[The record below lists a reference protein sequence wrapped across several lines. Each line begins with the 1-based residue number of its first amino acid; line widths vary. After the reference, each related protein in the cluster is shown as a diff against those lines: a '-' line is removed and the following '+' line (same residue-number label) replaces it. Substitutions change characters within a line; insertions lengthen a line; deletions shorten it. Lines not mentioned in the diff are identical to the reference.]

1 MNPSRHDRA
10 VVLPPPECPTRATT
24 LPGSM
29 RRDNPSGAARSV
41 PSYVCVNP
49 LMTTGTSRGEA
60 ISTSLLGAV
69 GRPDSISPKDTSA
82 AAIPSAASWKSTPTC
97 RTGRKTSGAR
107 MRMNREV
114 RRSIP
119 PAATRKPTVTA
130 TRATERVANSSRT
143 KEDRKLMRRVR
154 IVSERLAASVRR
166 SPSSWARARP
176 KTCRV
181 GSPATRSAKWLA
193 SRVATLNR
201 FATAA
206 SVRQP
211 MRAMKTGMSGIVTTT
226 MTTLVRSFRPIAV
239 ASTTGTMTASTSWGR
254 YFE

>member
-1 MNPSRHDRA
+1 
-10 VVLPPPECPTRATT
+10 
-24 LPGSM
+24 
-29 RRDNPSGAARSV
+29 
-41 PSYVCVNP
+41 
-49 LMTTGTSRGEA
+49 
-60 ISTSLLGAV
+60 
-69 GRPDSISPKDTSA
+69 
-82 AAIPSAASWKSTPTC
+82 
-97 RTGRKTSGAR
+97 
-107 MRMNREV
+107 MNREV

-206 SVRQP
+206 SVPANEGHENGDERD
-211 MRAMKTGMSGIVTTT
+211 RHDDDDEAGEV
-226 MTTLVRSFRPIAV
+226 V
-239 ASTTGTMTASTSWGR
+239 
-254 YFE
+254 